1 MYVLESISIQVRV
14 GINACFYFLQ
24 SKRQRTNVIVCVE
37 IIFVEQA
44 GSGQL
49 PRDGDGLRQSH
60 INRCRR
66 RETDHQ
72 QVHAESGH
80 DHARA

>member
-1 MYVLESISIQVRV
+1 M
-14 GINACFYFLQ
+14 
-24 SKRQRTNVIVCVE
+24 IVCVE

-44 GSGQL
+44 GSRQL

-60 INRCRR
+60 INCCRR

-80 DHARA
+80 DHTRA